1 VSERLIRLDTKDV
14 EAFAEASGDRNPQY
28 VDEVFARRTP
38 FGRPI
43 LQGALTVIAALAAV
57 DGGCLRSAGRLDARF
72 SGPMVAGAT
81 YRVVVASKEDG
92 VTSVVA
98 RDGDLTVL
106 AIELSPGVP
115 LAGAVQ
121 PEAVELPVIPD
132 AVDLSERGRGEQF
145 TGSYAVVSPAGLR
158 ELADRLGAT
167 EVPDA
172 LLGAVAWCSRFVGMQ
187 LPGRDAL
194 FSSFRVSATSAQ
206 PDSVA
211 EPRYVAT
218 LRAADTR
225 TGTVRIGVECT
236 GAGDR
241 LEAELRAFQRAQ
253 VPTPDWSSA
262 TRLLPRSDRLAGS
275 TVLVVGGSRGIG
287 AAIVSVLVAQGA
299 TVLATQRTAGPVEAL
314 QREFGADRVRPVLL
328 DATDAD
334 SVRSAYAVLAAE
346 GIRLDGLVLCAGPAV
361 PLSTIHPDTVDSIR
375 DFVDTSLASALLPLS
390 GALALLT
397 PGSWLAVMSSGAV
410 EDVPEQRPQ
419 YYIAKSAV
427 EALGRYCAHQHGL
440 RVLLAR
446 APKMWTEMS
455 NGPLGRMGT
464 VPTERVASAIVD
476 WVLNPVA
483 GDDPVTVFSSAELKS
498 YA

>member
-14 EAFAEASGDRNPQY
+14 EAFAEAGGDRNPQY

-38 FGRPI
+38 SGRPI
-43 LQGALTVIAALAAV
+43 LPGTLTVIAALAAV
-57 DGGCLRSAGRLDARF
+57 DGGTLRSAGRLDVRL
-72 SGPMVAGAT
+72 SGQMLAGMT
-81 YRVVVASKEDG
+81 YRVSVTSKAGG
-92 VTSVVA
+92 VTTVLA
-98 RDGDLTVL
+98 RDGELTVL
-106 AIELSPGVP
+106 VIELSPGVA

-121 PEAVELPVIPD
+121 PEAADLPTIPD

-145 TGSYAVVSPAGLR
+145 TGRYAVVSPAGLR
-158 ELADRLGAT
+158 ELADRLGAD

-172 LLGAVAWCSRFVGMQ
+172 LLGAVAWCSWFVGMQ

-194 FSSFRVSATSAQ
+194 FSGFRVSAASTQ
-206 PDSVA
+206 PNGVA
-211 EPRYVAT
+211 TPQYVAT

-241 LEAELRAFQRAQ
+241 LDVELRAFQRAQ
-253 VPTPDWSSA
+253 VPIPDWTSA

-287 AAIVSVLVAQGA
+287 AAIVSVLIAQGA
-299 TVLATQRTAGPVEAL
+299 TVLATQRSSGSVEAL

-334 SVRSAYAVLAAE
+334 SVRSAFAGLTAE
-346 GIRLDGLVLCAGPAV
+346 GVQLDGLVLCAGPAV

-375 DFVDTSLASALLPLS
+375 DFVDTSLTSALQPLS
-390 GALALLT
+390 SALGLFKT
-397 PGSWLAVMSSGAV
+397 GGWLAVMSSGAV

-427 EALGRYCAHQHGL
+427 EALGRYCASQHGL

-476 WVLNPVA
+476 WVLNPA
-483 GDDPVTVFSSAELKS
+483 DEPVTVLSSAALKS
-498 YA
+498 FS